1 MSQSS
6 NQRQRL
12 LKLIESRC
20 LNSDA
25 ESSVYLDCKRA
36 ILHGEC
42 LDLISEAFLTEISM
56 LPAWPDAIGGMTLSS
71 NLIIAATV
79 ATAHRSGLAL
89 EGSIARRHPKKVQNQ
104 NLIENKLPVGT
115 RIVIVDDV
123 ITTRS
128 SILQAANK
136 FQAAGY
142 EISGVIA
149 LVDKGV
155 GGAEILTAQLKCWV
169 RSVFHKHDFTRVSA

>member
-1 MSQSS
+1 MPQSS

-20 LNSDA
+20 LNSNA

-56 LPAWPDAIGGMTLSS
+56 LPAWPDAIGGVTLSS
-71 NLIIAATV
+71 NLITAATV

-89 EGSIARRHPKKVQNQ
+89 EGSIARRNPKKGQ